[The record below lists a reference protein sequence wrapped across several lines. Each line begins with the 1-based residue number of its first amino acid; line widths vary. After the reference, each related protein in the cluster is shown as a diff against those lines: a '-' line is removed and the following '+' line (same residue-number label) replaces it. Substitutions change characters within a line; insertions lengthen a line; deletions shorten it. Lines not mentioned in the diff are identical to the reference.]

1 MTWEDLVHL
10 LSDENYMGSFHNPMI
25 EAYGGLDKLQSLY
38 DQYNNLGQSGDYL
51 SWQGALANSGIELSP
66 EMEKWLDNMISLQN
80 TKQGQ
85 DFSSNQRDTSLLSTA
100 DQLSQLGLSTANVS
114 QIGGMSTP
122 GVVAAQSSKENVAMQ
137 KAQMKNQMAQ
147 SLVRSLSM
155 LGSAGIHGSTMAMMK
170 KATNRTGRSLA
181 SNVLDMF

>member
-25 EAYGGLDKLQSLY
+25 EAYGGLDKLQGLY
-38 DQYNNLGQSGDYL
+38 DQFNNLGQSGDYL
-51 SWQGALANSGIELSP
+51 GWQGSLASSGIELSP
-66 EMEKWLDNMISLQN
+66 EMEKWLDNLISKQN
-80 TKQGQ
+80 TIDTQNW
-85 DFSSNQRDTSLLSTA
+85 DESMRDTSLLSTA
-100 DQLSQLGLSTANVS
+100 SQLSDLGLSTANAV
-114 QIGGMSTP
+114 QVGGMATP
-122 GVVAAQSSKENVAMQ
+122 SGPVAQSSKENVAMQ

-170 KATNRTGRSLA
+170 KATNRAGRSLA
-181 SNVLDMF
+181 GNVLDMF